1 MLCAVYKS
9 LKKEQTYLY
18 VERRDDFSAVPEA
31 LLTSFGPPKLVTI
44 INLASRQYLALAD
57 LDKVKQQLQSQGFY
71 LQVPP
76 PVENL
81 LTKHKA
87 QQLTDK

>member
-9 LKKEQTYLY
+9 LRKEQTYLY

-31 LLTSFGPPKLVTI
+31 LLTSFGPPQLVTM
-44 INLASRQYLALAD
+44 INLATRQHLALAD

-81 LTKHKA
+81 LTQHKA
-87 QQLTDK
+87 QQVT